1 MQITVQ
7 IYIKDG
13 QMHICVNVQNRLM
26 SRCLFNMHALLVMDA
41 RPCAMEARPSHV
53 KGSLGGGG
61 ESVLTASTKPITTIA
76 DEMGIGR
83 ELKVVDGNPREAL
96 YSVRGEIC
104 VLQQTKQ
111 SCSTTA
117 VQLLAVVLQF
127 IFTRVCGNAGC
138 LLFTNTTAA
147 DCWLVESC
155 KPT

>member
-1 MQITVQ
+1 
-7 IYIKDG
+7 
-13 QMHICVNVQNRLM
+13 MHICVNVQNRLM
-26 SRCLFNMHALLVMDA
+26 SRCLFNMRALLVMDA

-104 VLQQTKQ
+104 VLLVYIRRKRCITVTDATDEAKLFNH
-111 SCSTTA
+111 CCAA
-117 VQLLAVVLQF
+117 VGRCATIYF
-127 IFTRVCGNAGC
+127 HAGVRKRG
-138 LLFTNTTAA
+138 LS
-147 DCWLVESC
+147 LVYQYNSS
-155 KPT
+155 